1 MAIHKI
7 KIFSGR
13 GSEYLAEKIAASFGT
28 TLGQSEV
35 LRFSDGEFQPC
46 FNESI
51 RGCTV
56 FIIQSTFPPSDNLME
71 LLMMID
77 AARRASAYKVVAV
90 IPYFG
95 WARQDRKDRPRVP
108 IGAKLVAN
116 LLMAAGV
123 DRVMT
128 MDLHADQIQGFFDVP
143 VDALYA
149 SGIFIPY
156 IKSLNI
162 EELSIA
168 APDMGGAK
176 RANTYAKL
184 LGTPIIISH
193 KERAKANV
201 VGTMTA
207 IGEVEGRNILIVDDM
222 IDTAGTIC
230 MAADM
235 LMSRGAKSVR
245 AAITHPVLS
254 GPAYERINDSA
265 LQEVIVTDTIPLNPD
280 KDLHKFTVLSVAD
293 MFADVIERVHNYKEG
308 GVSEI
313 LSTFVRKAVPVSGNT
328 TGKPGRKTHTP
339 KTRTYHDIIHHPP
352 VPRPD
357 RVDTYPVGR
366 IAPVRRQE
374 NPRTDARPG
383 TRRQGVQGLLEG
395 RRQGRRDEEK
405 GITARKGCGAGE
417 NDIVFPRSPG
427 LAGAEN
433 APSGTS
439 EKPRQAAGIRYPE
452 SRQASGIASGQQKP
466 CTQRAGHTGRHR

>member
-293 MFADVIERVHNYKEG
+293 MFADVIERVHNYKEISSIFFKEQIPERQFG
-308 GVSEI
+308 RGASGAPRFF
-313 LSTFVRKAVPVSGNT
+313 SPRKAGFRKFLVHLSARQSLSPGIRQESPD
-328 TGKPGRKTHTP
+328 GKRTHQRPEHTMTLFILPLFLGPTELILILLVVLLLFGGRKIP
-339 KTRTYHDIIHHPP
+339 ELMRGL
-352 VPRPD
+352 
-357 RVDTYPVGR
+357 GR
-366 IAPVRRQE
+366 
-374 NPRTDARPG
+374 
-383 TRRQGVQGLLEG
+383 GVKEFKDSSKEDGKDGGSKKKE
-395 RRQGRRDEEK
+395 
-405 GITARKGCGAGE
+405 
-417 NDIVFPRSPG
+417 
-427 LAGAEN
+427 
-433 APSGTS
+433 
-439 EKPRQAAGIRYPE
+439 
-452 SRQASGIASGQQKP
+452 
-466 CTQRAGHTGRHR
+466 